1 MATRKYTPIPYTE
14 YPVSEGNFDTT
25 RKPIDLVVLHH
36 TATTY
41 AKAIAHFGSSTA
53 KASAHYIVSNN
64 GNLAAMLEEYYTAY
78 HAGQYAVNQ
87 RSIGIE
93 TEWYEGMGD
102 RSTALYEKV
111 SALVADICN
120 FYAIPIDTDHI
131 KPHKT
136 FTATQCPGT
145 LDIPRIIDRARAIA
159 SPAPVETPLQACLRM
174 HKDAVT
180 ELDALK
186 KEHGKCFLLNQENI
200 SLKMEIDKVKKEN
213 TAKQS
218 EINTLNRRNDEL
230 EKVLLEIKASVSRL

>member
-1 MATRKYTPIPYTE
+1 MATRKYTPIPYAE

-41 AKAIAHFGSSTA
+41 AKAIAHFGSPTA
-53 KASAHYIVSNN
+53 KTSAHYIVSNN
-64 GNLAAMLEEYYTAY
+64 GELAAMLEEYYTAF
-78 HAGQYAVNQ
+78 HAGQYAANQ

-174 HKDAVT
+174 HKDAIT
-180 ELDALK
+180 ELEVLK
-186 KEHGKCFLLNQENI
+186 KEHEKCSMLTLEVSTLRQEVLNLTKERNSLLNDLNVMTE
-200 SLKMEIDKVKKEN
+200 K
-213 TAKQS
+213 S
-218 EINTLNRRNDEL
+218 EESDRKIEAIHAILT
-230 EKVLLEIKASVSRL
+230 